1 MASDAGAPPVFPW
14 LPSQGRPVGLALAAA
29 GAALGYAVLA
39 RGFRP
44 KFLEVRVFALH
55 ARYFESKA
63 FTFIEK
69 NVALELATVLVLVGL
84 FATAFSRDRDESPE
98 AERARLRAFAWAL
111 CVATA
116 LMILATLTLFGV
128 GFAYALAAHVVVTLT
143 LASAFAALGRARRA
157 LRRSP

>member
-1 MASDAGAPPVFPW
+1 MAAPPVFPW
-14 LPSQGRPVGLALAAA
+14 LPSRARPLGLALAAA

-44 KFLEVRVFALH
+44 KVFEVRVFALH

-69 NVALELATVLVLVGL
+69 NVALEVATVLVLVGL
-84 FATAFSRDRDESPE
+84 FAAAFSRDRDESPE

-116 LMILATLTLFGV
+116 LLVLATLTLFGV
-128 GFAYALAAHVVVTLT
+128 GFAYALAAHAVVTLV
-143 LASAFAALGRARRA
+143 LASAFASLARARRA
-157 LRRSP
+157 LRRTP